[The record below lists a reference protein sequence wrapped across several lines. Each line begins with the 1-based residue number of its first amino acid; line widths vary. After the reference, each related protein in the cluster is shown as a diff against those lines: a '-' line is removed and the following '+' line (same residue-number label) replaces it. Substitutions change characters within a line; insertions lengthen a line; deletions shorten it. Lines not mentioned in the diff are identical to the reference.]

1 MTLQELISA
10 GKYQVRSTPSLMT
23 AYMQIFTSI
32 FGRAPDCGPCTFETD
47 WQRLLNSQSIK
58 IQNLTKMSTKSFV
71 LRDQHKIYT
80 YVVENKKTKTRKPVR
95 TFGNIMTEEFASNYL
110 KIGSPE
116 VLEARKAEFKVLP
129 AKFRKDSGDEKGEG
143 FSSLKVAELKS
154 LAAEKGYPEEEYK
167 SLKKDE
173 LVAYLEAKAIEDES
187 GDPDDDNDGDGDDSG
202 DGKGE
207 GVE

>member
-1 MTLQELISA
+1 M
-10 GKYQVRSTPSLMT
+10 
-23 AYMQIFTSI
+23 
-32 FGRAPDCGPCTFETD
+32 
-47 WQRLLNSQSIK
+47 
-58 IQNLTKMSTKSFV
+58 
-71 LRDQHKIYT
+71 
-80 YVVENKKTKTRKPVR
+80 VENEKTKTRKPVR

-129 AKFRKDSGDEKGEG
+129 AEFRKDSGDEKGEG

-187 GDPDDDNDGDGDDSG
+187 GDEFDDEEGDESG
-202 DGKGE
+202 HGNGE

>member
-10 GKYQVRSTPSLMT
+10 GKDQVRSSPDLMS
-23 AYMQIFTSI
+23 AYIEHFLRI
-32 FGRAPDCGPCTFETD
+32 FGRNPDCAPCTFDHD
-47 WQRLLNSQSIK
+47 WRRLLESQSIQIQKLK
-58 IQNLTKMSTKSFV
+58 IMSTKSFV

-129 AKFRKDSGDEKGEG
+129 AEFRKDSGDEKGEG

-187 GDPDDDNDGDGDDSG
+187 GDEFDDEEGDESG
-202 DGKGE
+202 HGNGE